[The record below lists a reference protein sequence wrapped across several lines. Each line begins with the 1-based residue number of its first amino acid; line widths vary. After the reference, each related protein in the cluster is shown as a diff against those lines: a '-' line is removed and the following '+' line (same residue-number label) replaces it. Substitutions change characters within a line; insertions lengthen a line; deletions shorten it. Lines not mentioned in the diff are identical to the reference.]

1 MRWVGSVSGGRA
13 GERCHEFL
21 LQAGQ
26 VGPTATRQR
35 GLRSITRRRRPLRAK
50 GQAATVLKPYYR
62 RLSAESGPRDVEGSE
77 RVSPSSAASAAAF
90 RLHSSQPRPLMPT
103 RIRQRGCHL
112 SPSSA
117 ARLTG
122 NCRPLACRL
131 VRLHWLRPSERV
143 CSLQPQC
150 DVATHERGGAFPER
164 PRRGRPGIAPRQVRL
179 DDAIEHRD
187 QRRPF
192 PVQRVGCAKSDPQ
205 AARLYSWM
213 SPPRRSVRR
222 SWCRG
227 DAFTSGASWSLGR
240 RCEVE

>member
-1 MRWVGSVSGGRA
+1 
-13 GERCHEFL
+13 
-21 LQAGQ
+21 
-26 VGPTATRQR
+26 
-35 GLRSITRRRRPLRAK
+35 
-50 GQAATVLKPYYR
+50 VLKPYYR

-90 RLHSSQPRPLMPT
+90 RLHSSQARPLMPT
-103 RIRQRGCHL
+103 RSRHRRL
-112 SPSSA
+112 SSEPI
-117 ARLTG
+117 L
-122 NCRPLACRL
+122 CRPTDRQLLSAGCRR